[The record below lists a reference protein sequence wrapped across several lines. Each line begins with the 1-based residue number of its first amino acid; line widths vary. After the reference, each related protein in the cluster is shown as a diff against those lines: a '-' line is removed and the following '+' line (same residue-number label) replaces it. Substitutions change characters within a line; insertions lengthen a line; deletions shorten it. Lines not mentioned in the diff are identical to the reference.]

1 MKNFINKIHKN
12 HVITLGVALAITIYM
27 FCTKPFAQDPTY
39 HDLADKR
46 AFLGLGNFFDVMSNL
61 PFIILGLIGLHQI
74 NQESKRRALFS
85 MKGEKTLWQ
94 IFCLG
99 IFLVGFGSSYYHL
112 SPNTPSMIWDRLPI
126 TISFM
131 SLFSLAIMERID
143 AKLGLIL
150 SPLLFTAGIGTV
162 LYWHYTESLGMGDLR
177 AYALIQLIPL
187 MLIPVMLWLFPARY
201 THGRYLVYSIVWY
214 VLAKVL
220 ESYDAPIFNL
230 LGGILSGHTLK
241 HLAVAIGIY
250 TMLLYLK
257 DRRLIS

>member
-1 MKNFINKIHKN
+1 MKKIHRN

-27 FCTKPFAQDPTY
+27 FCTAPFAQDQAY
-39 HDLADKR
+39 HNFADKR
-46 AFLGLGNFFDVMSNL
+46 AFLGLESFFDVMSNL

-74 NQESKRRALFS
+74 KQESKKRKLFS

-112 SPNTPSMIWDRLPI
+112 SPNTTSMVWDRLPI

-143 AKLGLIL
+143 AKLGLVL

-162 LYWHYTESLGMGDLR
+162 LYWYHTESLGMGDLR

-187 MLIPVMLWLFPARY
+187 ILIPVMLWLLPARY
-201 THGRYLVYSIVWY
+201 THGEYLVYSIAWY
-214 VLAKVL
+214 VMAKVL
-220 ESYDAPIFNL
+220 ESYDALIFEL
-230 LGGILSGHTLK
+230 LGGIISGHTLK

-257 DRRLIS
+257 ARKPIS